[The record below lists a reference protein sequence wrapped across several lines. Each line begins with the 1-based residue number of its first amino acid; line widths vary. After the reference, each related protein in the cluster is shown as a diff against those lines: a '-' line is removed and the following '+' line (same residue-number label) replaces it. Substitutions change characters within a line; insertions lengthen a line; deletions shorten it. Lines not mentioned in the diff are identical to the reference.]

1 MRPNGNVVAAGYNR
15 VIEIKPDLALGSGGE
30 IVWSYNQGNA
40 PGDYEGKSEVHGCQL
55 LPDGNVLVSEAG
67 APRLVEINP
76 KGIVVKTIPLPKT
89 TQDIHNQ
96 LRMARIDKKG
106 NYWVSYLGDGIIY
119 QVNAIGKVISKIKIK
134 KDESTSHLVYEAL
147 PLQNGNV
154 LVSGAGSGRIMEYNS
169 TGKLIWE
176 IGRDEL
182 PGIDL
187 KWIAGIQR
195 LPNNNTLI
203 CNWGGGQSK
212 VKALE
217 VTPEKKIVW
226 QLTNQAFKGITRI
239 QIIPSDICH

>member
-1 MRPNGNVVAAGYNR
+1 
-15 VIEIKPDLALGSGGE
+15 VINK
-30 IVWSYNQGNA
+30 
-40 PGDYEGKSEVHGCQL
+40 
-55 LPDGNVLVSEAG
+55 
-67 APRLVEINP
+67 IN
-76 KGIVVKTIPLPKT
+76 
-89 TQDIHNQ
+89 
-96 LRMARIDKKG
+96 
-106 NYWVSYLGDGIIY
+106 
-119 QVNAIGKVISKIKIK
+119 IK
-134 KDESTSHLVYEAL
+134 KNESTPHSAYEAL

-169 TGKLIWE
+169 AGKLIWE
-176 IGRDEL
+176 IGKDEL

-226 QLTNQAFKGITRI
+226 QLTNQAFNGITRI
-239 QIIPSDICH
+239 QIVPSEICH